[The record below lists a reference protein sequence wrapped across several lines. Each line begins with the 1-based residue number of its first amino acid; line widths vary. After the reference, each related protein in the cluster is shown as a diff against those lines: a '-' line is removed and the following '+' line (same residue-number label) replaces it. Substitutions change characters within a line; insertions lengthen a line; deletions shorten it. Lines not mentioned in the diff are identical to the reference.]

1 MAGRPSHNECRR
13 GQKGGSDNEGDY
25 ITGVSCLLGPC
36 YCLLMV
42 TLRLYFLFFVLRD
55 RVLGVFRS
63 VLVGPASVLW
73 GGRLPPPPLV
83 RLLARSCPSVW
94 LRFLFLYFDSD
105 V

>member
-1 MAGRPSHNECRR
+1 MAGRLSHNEYRR

-36 YCLLMV
+36 YCLLKV
-42 TLRLYFLFFVLRD
+42 TLHLYLFFVLRD

-63 VLVGPASVLW
+63 VLGVPASVLW
-73 GGRLPPPPLV
+73 GGWLPPPPLV

>member
-1 MAGRPSHNECRR
+1 MAGRPLHNEYRR
-13 GQKGGSDNEGDY
+13 WQKGGSDNEGDY
-25 ITGVSCLLGPC
+25 ITK
-36 YCLLMV
+36 V

-55 RVLGVFRS
+55 RVWGVFRS